1 MEHRARLV
9 CFDHY
14 GRFHSVAIAAV
25 GRRSKTR
32 ADEYGGGTA
41 SAPANTPKRRR
52 RPASPE
58 VPQRLGGAV
67 ADLMMT
73 PNVQLIVPDDTIGNA
88 ARLTSEYDYGRP
100 ARPDGYRSASRPAQ
114 RQEQATGRVKYGSFD
129 DEDTEALV
137 ENTADVQLHRLPCRA
152 AHRVPLLRHL

>member
-1 MEHRARLV
+1 MAE
-9 CFDHY
+9 
-14 GRFHSVAIAAV
+14 
-25 GRRSKTR
+25 
-32 ADEYGGGTA
+32 
-41 SAPANTPKRRR
+41 APLLHPPIPQRGDGAPPRRR
-52 RPASPE
+52 FS
-58 VPQRLGGAV
+58 QRLGGAV

-100 ARPDGYRSASRPAQ
+100 ARPDGYRSASRPAR
-114 RQEQATGRVKYGSFD
+114 RQERRRDGSN
-129 DEDTEALV
+129 TLPSTMRIPEALV